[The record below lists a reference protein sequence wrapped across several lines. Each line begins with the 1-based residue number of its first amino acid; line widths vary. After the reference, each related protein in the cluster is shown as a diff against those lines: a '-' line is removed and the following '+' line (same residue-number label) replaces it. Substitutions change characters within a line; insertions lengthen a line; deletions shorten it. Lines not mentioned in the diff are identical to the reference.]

1 MASSAYV
8 YVPSYGYTYS
18 FTGVLSIN
26 HTLSLKTDS
35 DAEAA
40 TGIDYVNAARNA
52 PNQVTLEIIES
63 DVGHAAGWAAR
74 MAQAMEA
81 LKRNRTICTVST
93 KYFTY
98 ESMLL
103 TEFTMIEDAT
113 SQSGWQGSLTFTQF
127 AVSGSGWKSNDYS
140 SYAVNVG
147 NSGTVEQLTY
157 EELIEYMRRS
167 GQI

>member
-1 MASSAYV
+1 MPSSASI
-8 YVPSYGYTYS
+8 YVPSYGYTYT
-18 FTGVLSIN
+18 FTGVLSAN

-35 DAEAA
+35 DSESS

-52 PNQVTLEIIES
+52 PNQITLEVIES
-63 DVGHAAGWAAR
+63 DVGHVAGWSAR
-74 MAQAMEA
+74 MVQAMEA
-81 LKRNRTICTVST
+81 LKRNRTLCTVST

-98 ESMLL
+98 DSMLL
-103 TEFTMIEDAT
+103 TEFTLIEDAT

-127 AVSGSGWKSNDYS
+127 RSSASGSKSNDYS
-140 SYAVNVG
+140 SYSTNVG
-147 NSGTVEQLTY
+147 NSGTFEQLTY